1 MKKNTRRILFGST
14 LAAGALTAA
23 GATSLALTNKLV
35 RLALDRELPKRI
47 KGSNMSI
54 SGSDIKRDE
63 LEYHAKAVRK
73 LESRSHELVE
83 ITSRDDERLVGHLYT
98 VDGARRTLLAMHGWR
113 SSWSGDFAFIADF
126 WFSEGC
132 NVLFAEQNPNDH
144 QTPDFLFKA
153 LDVAVGVNAEGPQ
166 KALDIANILIEKY
179 PDFEMTPMAM
189 FIKGF
194 VYENMIGDLQNA
206 EMTYRQFIER
216 YPNNPMVEDVK
227 STLENLGLTPEELI
241 RKFEE
246 AN

>member
-1 MKKNTRRILFGST
+1 MKRIFVLLL
-14 LAAGALTAA
+14 LAAVMFSCGEKMSVEKINELESKVFAKGAVLTAE
-23 GATSLALTNKLV
+23 NVMQLV
-35 RLALDRELPKRI
+35 DA
-47 KGSNMSI
+47 
-54 SGSDIKRDE
+54 
-63 LEYHAKAVRK
+63 Y
-73 LESRSHELVE
+73 
-83 ITSRDDERLVGHLYT
+83 
-98 VDGARRTLLAMHGWR
+98 
-113 SSWSGDFAFIADF
+113 
-126 WFSEGC
+126 
-132 NVLFAEQNPNDH
+132 VLFAEQNPNDQ

>member
-1 MKKNTRRILFGST
+1 MKKVLLSVFVVLMMLSCGE
-14 LAAGALTAA
+14 
-23 GATSLALTNKLV
+23 K
-35 RLALDRELPKRI
+35 
-47 KGSNMSI
+47 MSVEKI
-54 SGSDIKRDE
+54 NE
-63 LEYHAKAVRK
+63 LESKVFAKDAV
-73 LESRSHELVE
+73 LSSENVIQLV
-83 ITSRDDERLVGHLYT
+83 DAY
-98 VDGARRTLLAMHGWR
+98 
-113 SSWSGDFAFIADF
+113 
-126 WFSEGC
+126 
-132 NVLFAEQNPNDH
+132 VLFAEQNPNDQ

-166 KALDIANILIEKY
+166 KAIDIANVLIEKY

-206 EMTYRQFIER
+206 EMTYRQFIEK

>member
-1 MKKNTRRILFGST
+1 MKRIFVLLL
-14 LAAGALTAA
+14 LAAVLFSCGE
-23 GATSLALTNKLV
+23 K
-35 RLALDRELPKRI
+35 
-47 KGSNMSI
+47 MSVEKI
-54 SGSDIKRDE
+54 NE
-63 LEYHAKAVRK
+63 LESKVFAKGAV
-73 LESRSHELVE
+73 LSAENVIQLV
-83 ITSRDDERLVGHLYT
+83 DAY
-98 VDGARRTLLAMHGWR
+98 
-113 SSWSGDFAFIADF
+113 
-126 WFSEGC
+126 
-132 NVLFAEQNPNDH
+132 VLFAEQNPNDQ

-166 KALDIANILIEKY
+166 KAIDIANILIEKY

-206 EMTYRQFIER
+206 EMTYRQFIEK

-227 STLENLGLTPEELI
+227 ATLENLGLTPEELI